1 MAKELA
7 KQYDP
12 KDVEDR
18 TYKFWLDGNF
28 FHAKPDPEKKPY
40 TIVIP
45 PPNITGQLH
54 MGHALDNTLQD
65 ILIRY
70 HRMQGYDTLWL
81 PGTDHASIAT
91 EAKIVEAMAKEG
103 LTKDDVG
110 REGFLERAWAW
121 KEKFG
126 GRIIEQLKKLGS
138 SCDWERER
146 FTLDEG
152 CNEAVNEVFCNL
164 YEKGLI
170 YRGERIINW
179 CPHCLTSISDA
190 EVEYED
196 QAGHFWHLRYPFK
209 DGSGYL
215 ELATTRPETLLG
227 DTAVAVNPNDERYKD
242 IVGKTLILPI
252 VHREIPVVAD
262 DYVEIDFGTGAVKI
276 TPAHDPNDFEVGLR
290 HNLPIINVLT
300 DDAKIVDDYPKYAG
314 MDRYEARKAIVK
326 DLEEEGALVKVED
339 YSHNVGT
346 CYRCSTTVEPRV
358 SKQWFVSM
366 KPLAGPAIDAVKNGE
381 TKFVPKR
388 FEKVYFH
395 WLENIRDWCI
405 SRQLWWGHRIPAW
418 YCDDCGEITVARTA
432 PDKCSKCGSTHIHQ
446 DPDTLDTWFS
456 SALWPFSTLGWPNT
470 DSEDFKRYYPT
481 NTLVTGYD
489 IIPFWV
495 MRMMFSG
502 IEQTGQVP
510 FDTVLIHGLV
520 RDELGRKMSKSLGN
534 GIDPLEVIDKYGA
547 DALRFT
553 LANGNSPGNDMRYSD
568 KKVEAS
574 RNFANKL
581 WNAARFI
588 LMNLDGSEQA
598 ELPEELALEDKWVL
612 SLYNDLVREVTDN
625 LERFELGIAV
635 QKLYDLLGVF
645 FGVVYIVLAKFRLQ
659 KGGEPAQCA
668 KRVLIYVMSN
678 VLKLLHPFMPF
689 VTEEIWQSL
698 PHEGESIM
706 VSAWPQYS
714 KSLCF
719 AAEEEQMN
727 MIMDAVRAIRNRR
740 AEMNVPHSKKAK
752 IYISTSHVD
761 TFKLS
766 VEFMQK
772 LAGASEVEVEDGIEI
787 DGAVCIV
794 TDVAKIYIPMGDLVD
809 FEAERAR
816 LNKELASAQKQ
827 LDGINAKLSNE
838 NFVSKAPAQVVDAQ
852 LGIDILVDKG
862 EDVINLGVVGSAVCY
877 QEIGRA
883 FVVKDAVQE
892 NHEFGE
898 DSLFLQIGPE
908 AGKTSEFMDEI
919 AETVLIFFGQMEFMR
934 DIAASVVETVI
945 QVCDIGR
952 EAF

>member
-12 KDVEDR
+12 KEVEDR

-28 FHAKPDPEKKPY
+28 FHAVPDPEKKPY

-126 GRIIEQLKKLGS
+126 GRIIEQLKKMGS

-262 DYVEIDFGTGAVKI
+262 DYVEIDFGTGVVKI

-290 HNLPIINVLT
+290 HNLPVINVLT

-326 DLEEEGALVKVED
+326 DLEAEGALVKVED

-432 PDKCSKCGSTHIHQ
+432 PNKCSKCGSAHIHQ

-588 LMNLDGSEQA
+588 LMNLDGSEEA
-598 ELPEELALEDKWVL
+598 GLPDELALEDKWVL
-612 SLYNDLVREVTDN
+612 SLYNDLVKEVTDN

-635 QKLYDLLGVF
+635 QKLYDFIWDVF
-645 FGVVYIVLAKFRLQ
+645 CDWYIELAKIRLQ
-659 KGGEPAQCA
+659 KGGEPTQCA

-698 PHEGESIM
+698 PHEGASIM
-706 VSAWPQYS
+706 VSDWPQYS
-714 KSLCF
+714 DALNFS
-719 AAEEEQMN
+719 AEEEQMN

-740 AEMNVPHSKKAK
+740 AEMNVPHSKRAK
-752 IYISTSHVD
+752 IYISTSYVD
-761 TFKLS
+761 TFRLS
-766 VEFMQK
+766 GEFMQK

-794 TDVAKIYIPMGDLVD
+794 TDAAKIYIPMGDLVD

-838 NFVSKAPAQVVDAQ
+838 NFVSKAPAPVVEAQ
-852 LGIDILVDKG
+852 REAARKLNEKIAML
-862 EDVINLGVVGSAVCY
+862 N
-877 QEIGRA
+877 
-883 FVVKDAVQE
+883 
-892 NHEFGE
+892 
-898 DSLFLQIGPE
+898 DSLS
-908 AGKTSEFMDEI
+908 KI
-919 AETVLIFFGQMEFMR
+919 AN
-934 DIAASVVETVI
+934 A
-945 QVCDIGR
+945 
-952 EAF
+952 

>member
-1 MAKELA
+1 MDYVMAKELA

-12 KDVEDR
+12 KEVEDR

-28 FHAKPDPEKKPY
+28 FHAVPDPEKKPY

-126 GRIIEQLKKLGS
+126 GRIIEQLKKMGS

-262 DYVEIDFGTGAVKI
+262 DYVEIDFGTGVVKI

-290 HNLPIINVLT
+290 HNLPVINVLT

-326 DLEEEGALVKVED
+326 DLEAEGALVKVED
-339 YSHNVGT
+339 YNHNVGT

-418 YCDDCGEITVARTA
+418 YCDDCGETTVARTA

-588 LMNLDGSEQA
+588 LMNLDGSEEA
-598 ELPEELALEDKWVL
+598 GLPDELALEDKWVL
-612 SLYNDLVREVTDN
+612 SLYNDLVKEVTDN

-635 QKLYDLLGVF
+635 QKLYDFIWDVF
-645 FGVVYIVLAKFRLQ
+645 CDWYIELAKIRLQ
-659 KGGEPAQCA
+659 KGGEPAQCT

-698 PHEGESIM
+698 PHEGASIM
-706 VSAWPQYS
+706 VSDWPQYS
-714 KSLCF
+714 DALNFS
-719 AAEEEQMN
+719 AEEEQMN

-740 AEMNVPHSKKAK
+740 AEMNVPHSKRAK
-752 IYISTSHVD
+752 IYISTSYVD
-761 TFKLS
+761 TFRLS
-766 VEFMQK
+766 GEFMQK

-794 TDVAKIYIPMGDLVD
+794 TDAAKIYIPMGDLVD

-852 LGIDILVDKG
+852 REAARKLNEKIAML
-862 EDVINLGVVGSAVCY
+862 N
-877 QEIGRA
+877 
-883 FVVKDAVQE
+883 
-892 NHEFGE
+892 
-898 DSLFLQIGPE
+898 DSLS
-908 AGKTSEFMDEI
+908 KI
-919 AETVLIFFGQMEFMR
+919 AN
-934 DIAASVVETVI
+934 A
-945 QVCDIGR
+945 
-952 EAF
+952 

>member
-12 KDVEDR
+12 KEVEDR

-28 FHAKPDPEKKPY
+28 FHAVPDPEKKPY

-126 GRIIEQLKKLGS
+126 GRIIEQLKKMGS

-262 DYVEIDFGTGAVKI
+262 DYVEIDFGTGVVKI

-290 HNLPIINVLT
+290 HNLPVINVLT

-326 DLEEEGALVKVED
+326 DLEAEGALVKVED
-339 YSHNVGT
+339 YNHNVGT

-418 YCDDCGEITVARTA
+418 YCDDCGETTVARTA

-588 LMNLDGSEQA
+588 LMNLDGSEEA
-598 ELPEELALEDKWVL
+598 GLPDELALEDKWVL
-612 SLYNDLVREVTDN
+612 SLYNDLVKEVTDN

-635 QKLYDLLGVF
+635 QKLYDFIWDVF
-645 FGVVYIVLAKFRLQ
+645 CDWYIELAKIRLQ
-659 KGGEPAQCA
+659 KGGEPAQCT

-698 PHEGESIM
+698 PHEGASIM
-706 VSAWPQYS
+706 VSDWPQYS
-714 KSLCF
+714 DALNFS
-719 AAEEEQMN
+719 AEEEQMN

-740 AEMNVPHSKKAK
+740 AEMNVPHSKRAK
-752 IYISTSHVD
+752 IYISTSYVD
-761 TFKLS
+761 TFRLS
-766 VEFMQK
+766 GEFMQK

-794 TDVAKIYIPMGDLVD
+794 TDAAKIYIPMGDLVD

-852 LGIDILVDKG
+852 REAARKLNEKIAML
-862 EDVINLGVVGSAVCY
+862 N
-877 QEIGRA
+877 
-883 FVVKDAVQE
+883 
-892 NHEFGE
+892 
-898 DSLFLQIGPE
+898 DSLS
-908 AGKTSEFMDEI
+908 KI
-919 AETVLIFFGQMEFMR
+919 AN
-934 DIAASVVETVI
+934 A
-945 QVCDIGR
+945 
-952 EAF
+952 